1 MKFRRFLLMA
11 SRLLHLLTHGI
22 LFSLKAMLQR
32 LIEVVTKLGTKVIR
46 VPFFGNAEIRQEDLT
61 SERFVDGWKMVA
73 DTAEKWD
80 VQLGIESTIDATAHQ
95 FIIDR
100 VGSKSIGVYV

>member
-1 MKFRRFLLMA
+1 MVVQINWKLCLGDTTLKFRRFLLMA

-22 LFSLKAMLQR
+22 LFSLWDSVQSEGIAMLQR

-61 SERFVDGWKMVA
+61 SERFVDG
-73 DTAEKWD
+73 
-80 VQLGIESTIDATAHQ
+80 
-95 FIIDR
+95 
-100 VGSKSIGVYV
+100 